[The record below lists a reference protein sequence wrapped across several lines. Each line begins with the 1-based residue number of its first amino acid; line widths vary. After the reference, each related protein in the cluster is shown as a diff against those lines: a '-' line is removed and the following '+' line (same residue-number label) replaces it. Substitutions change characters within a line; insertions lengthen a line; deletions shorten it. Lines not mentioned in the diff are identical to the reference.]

1 MLKYI
6 NIMKLRQKLTTKQFA
21 ISHLILFIVGLLFLG
36 TLYYILNI
44 QYQTPKERFTQGPVT
59 TPPKTLRVDLDQPDE
74 DALFFE
80 PQIIISGKTGP
91 KLEVLITTHFSDTVV
106 KSDSLGKFST
116 ILKLDEGPNKI
127 IVVVFD
133 STGDFR
139 FQERNVYYSKEKI

>member
-1 MLKYI
+1 MVKFT
-6 NIMKLRQKLTTKQFA
+6 KKLTTKQFI
-21 ISHLILFIVGLLFLG
+21 ISHLALFIVAIIFLG
-36 TLYYILNI
+36 GLYYILNI
-44 QYQTPKERFTQGPVT
+44 QYQGVQTRFAQGLVT

-91 KLEVLITTHFSDTVV
+91 KLEVLITTHFSDMVI
-106 KSDSLGKFST
+106 KSDLGGKFST

-133 STGDFR
+133 ATGDFR